1 MTNSDL
7 KFKCFVEG
15 EPLKT
20 AKTFDMNDVNLCPLN
35 IPHFDLALPFVYM
48 QDADKT
54 DIYAGDILC
63 LTITPELMNIYK
75 NGFAASNLGKYIKTH
90 TDITEI
96 YLAICPPDK
105 DVPIV
110 PFKYRLY
117 FAHNHK
123 IERNNDNDPNSN
135 DNAIKHHCWGEDT
148 MFTKYVIGKGAKIV
162 ANLYETPDFL
172 NNL

>member
-63 LTITPELMNIYK
+63 LTITPELMDIYK

-110 PFKYRLY
+110 PLSIDFILHITIK
-117 FAHNHK
+117 
-123 IERNNDNDPNSN
+123 S
-135 DNAIKHHCWGEDT
+135 NAIMIT
-148 MFTKYVIGKGAKIV
+148 TRIPMIIPLNIIAGAKTLCSQNMLSV
-162 ANLYETPDFL
+162 KVQKLSQTFMRHRTF
-172 NNL
+172 